1 MLCNVID
8 VAFSDITSTLFLHP
22 YFHYKKCLQ
31 DKERCVCW
39 TNEDILRPS
48 CVNSSYYLGQFPAVD
63 VTNYH
68 TFCCCKQEKAP
79 HSWLW
84 RTGVQI
90 QVCTTTSSP
99 HSLQGRGQGP
109 STAFRAEDRVPHA
122 FRAEDSLHP
131 IAFRAEDSLPPC
143 PQTSGQPFLAVSS
156 LSDSQSSCLASAHF
170 VIQLCESESCP
181 FLLVLYLFAILLLR
195 HLHWSWNSCK
205 LILRSLPTFS
215 KLFFFL

>member
-143 PQTSGQPFLAVSS
+143 PQTSGQSPSLLFLASVTPRVLVWPLPTSSYNLVS
-156 LSDSQSSCLASAHF
+156 LS
-170 VIQLCESESCP
+170 
-181 FLLVLYLFAILLLR
+181 LVLS
-195 HLHWSWNSCK
+195 SWFYT
-205 LILRSLPTFS
+205 SLPFS
-215 KLFFFL
+215 Y